1 MDGSGTQD
9 NPYIITTFYEMI
21 QELYNGSDYVKYYKL
36 GNDINI
42 LEEYPNGM
50 PSSIALRNVDL
61 DGNNKT
67 ISNWDK
73 SSGYMITFA
82 SDGTYSKVHN
92 LNFNNINLPSTAT
105 AFMCGNDQ
113 QGFENCTFRGQIN
126 KHFLS
131 AADQHSDGPVKFKSC
146 SFKIKDLRTGDNQFN
161 TSGKCPYFDSCYFEY
176 EGGIASAPFMDY
188 QPIDGI
194 FAVNSYFDMKL
205 PNSTAIMFS
214 SYMNKIKNCA
224 LDIETNAAMQLVGD
238 SSSIS
243 IYNSTKAPNISQS
256 STYVAGITTANW
268 LNIQALE
275 QAGFNVVPS
284 E

>member
-9 NPYIITTFYEMI
+9 NPYIITTFA
-21 QELYNGSDYVKYYKL
+21 ELLLNSYNDTDVIKYLKL

-42 LEEYPNGM
+42 LDEYPNGM
-50 PSSIALRNVDL
+50 ASSLAIRNVDI

-131 AADQHSDGPVKFKSC
+131 AADQHLYGPVKFKSC

-161 TSGKCPYFDSCYFEY
+161 TSGKSPYFDSCYFEY
-176 EGGIASAPFMDY
+176 EGGITSPPFMDY
-188 QPIDGI
+188 QSIDEI

-205 PNSTAIMFS
+205 PNSTAVVFS

-268 LNIQALE
+268 LNLEALE